1 MKTKWSD
8 TKNILDGFS
17 SKLDLSKEKVS
28 KHEETVETE
37 K

>member
-1 MKTKWSD
+1 MIWYKKYM
-8 TKNILDGFS
+8 DGFS
-17 SKLDLSKEKVS
+17 SQLDLSKEKVS